1 LKLENL
7 ELFDL
12 VAQELYRLHPATI
25 HTKTNNTICNPGT
38 KTSTEEC
45 AQLRLRSDT
54 DEAGSMASL
63 RGQKVSAQRRNR
75 RGGEPDSA
83 EERRGQAKNDARPW
97 RRRKPSDSV
106 T

>member
-1 LKLENL
+1 LELENL

-25 HTKTNNTICNPGT
+25 HTKT